1 MPGSYNQEVAEF
13 PGLESWFLTVM
24 VYGPTGTSIPLF
36 GRYNVNRDR
45 KLKLGILLLNV
56 GDFAFELL
64 MDVFQESV
72 CWHLTEGKGNIH
84 PFHTR
89 RTRDKRWRERPPST
103 LCSQPTTGK
112 LFCKLLFPRGQWD
125 LILFPFLFWGC
136 FWVASSGCDQKR

>member
-1 MPGSYNQEVAEF
+1 MAEF

-45 KLKLGILLLNV
+45 KLKLGILLLHV

-72 CWHLTEGKGNIH
+72 CWHLTEGKGNT
-84 PFHTR
+84 HTH
-89 RTRDKRWRERPPST
+89 THT
-103 LCSQPTTGK
+103 HYILTFSQRQSCTQSFMRLKGAHTGS
-112 LFCKLLFPRGQWD
+112 L
-125 LILFPFLFWGC
+125 
-136 FWVASSGCDQKR
+136 ASGMLNFFQQGPNQR